1 MNPLTTVQIK
11 NFVARNVWF
20 DETRVYVELNDGRV
34 IGSPLSWFPRLQKA
48 TPEQRNRFELTAG
61 GYGIHWEE
69 LDEHLTANGFL
80 TYSHA

>member
-1 MNPLTTVQIK
+1 MTAQTK
-11 NFVARNVWF
+11 NFVAQNVWF

-48 TPEQRNRFELTAG
+48 TPEQCSRFELTAG
-61 GYGIHWEE
+61 GYGIHWKE
-69 LDEHLTANGFL
+69 LDEDLTANGFL

>member
-1 MNPLTTVQIK
+1 LNPLTTVQTK

-20 DETRVYVELNDGRV
+20 DETRVYIELNDGRV
-34 IGSPLSWFPRLQKA
+34 IGSPLSWFPRVA
-48 TPEQRNRFELTAG
+48 EAAEQRSRFELTAG

-69 LDEHLTANGFL
+69 LDEDLTANGFL